1 MDPFCTARTLLAS
14 FRRIRACNVGNS
26 MGHRDHRR
34 LNDCRVA
41 TCCTMSRST
50 AAGVKLTTTCK
61 APTAACGMA
70 QIRSSCA
77 LRGYTNADPTPK
89 SLIRT
94 SSAPGG
100 VISTRRVSASGAA
113 MTVAVLSEGHP
124 TCCCLALHPRSVRHT
139 CIHPLASRHL
149 SISGTEGHVK
159 LVCTKPRT
167 HWNSL
172 WNLSWHVEP

>member
-1 MDPFCTARTLLAS
+1 
-14 FRRIRACNVGNS
+14 

-100 VISTRRVSASGAA
+100 VISARRVSASGAA
-113 MTVAVLSEGHP
+113 MTVAVLSEGHL
-124 TCCCLALHPRSVRHT
+124 TRCCLALHPAHRQSSVRPT
-139 CIHPLASRHL
+139 CVHPLASRRF
-149 SISGTEGHVK
+149 SMSGTYGHIK
-159 LVCTKPRT
+159 LVYRT
-167 HWNSL
+167 TNTLQWY
-172 WNLSWHVEP
+172 VELLVAC